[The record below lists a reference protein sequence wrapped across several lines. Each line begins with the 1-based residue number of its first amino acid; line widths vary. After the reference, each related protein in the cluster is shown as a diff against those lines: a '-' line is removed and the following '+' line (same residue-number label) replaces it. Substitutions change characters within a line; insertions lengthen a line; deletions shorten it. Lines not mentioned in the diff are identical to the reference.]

1 MNSSTSPSIKGQKGT
16 VVFVHVPKA
25 AGSTLRN
32 IMDEQYGA
40 ETVYRSDMHLYPNAF
55 SEFRALPAEQ
65 IKNIR
70 CLIGHLSYGVH
81 EYLPGPVD
89 YVTILRNPV
98 DRFLS
103 KYAYL
108 HNNKWVA
115 EQIGAE
121 ENQIESVEAFI
132 ELQIQRNTM
141 NFQTRQI
148 SGYVDFLNPM
158 TFTEPVTTDTLEIAK
173 QNMRT
178 EFAVVGLQD
187 RFNESLLL
195 MKHAFGWGNVC
206 YQKKN
211 VTSRPVLKSEIS
223 PKTRD
228 LIERHNELDMQ
239 LLEYAQEL
247 FEERIQDY
255 GPQFERD
262 LKNFEFK
269 NEHYFG
275 PTGFWQKIKDLKRK
289 TGFLVNRLLE
299 S

>member
-1 MNSSTSPSIKGQKGT
+1 MDKFKSPSTRGQNGT

-25 AGSTLRN
+25 AGSTLRT
-32 IMDEQYGA
+32 IMDKQYGE
-40 ETVYRSDMHLYPNAF
+40 ETVYRCDMHLYPSAF
-55 SEFRALPAEQ
+55 GEFREKSAEQ
-65 IKNIR
+65 LKNIR

-115 EQIGAE
+115 DQIGVE
-121 ENQIESVEAFI
+121 EEQIESVEAFI
-132 ELQIQRNTM
+132 ELQIQRNAM

-148 SGYVDFLNPM
+148 SGCVDFLNPM
-158 TFTEPVTTDTLEIAK
+158 AFAEPVTIDTLEIAK
-173 QNMRT
+173 QNMRE

-211 VTSRPVLKSEIS
+211 VTTRPVLK
-223 PKTRD
+223 
-228 LIERHNELDMQ
+228 
-239 LLEYAQEL
+239 
-247 FEERIQDY
+247 
-255 GPQFERD
+255 
-262 LKNFEFK
+262 
-269 NEHYFG
+269 
-275 PTGFWQKIKDLKRK
+275 
-289 TGFLVNRLLE
+289 
-299 S
+299 